1 VADSEST
8 LATDVCVIGGG
19 PAGLTL
25 ALLLARSGVD
35 VTVVEKSSSLDREYR
50 GEMLQPGGIAVL
62 DGLGVLEPA
71 RARGGHVHE
80 RFQLFNKGRPVLGID
95 YPRLLPAPYNYLL
108 SMPQRHILDE
118 LLAAGQR
125 YANFRYLDGSRIAVL
140 VRDGHRVRG
149 ATVSGPSGP
158 LTIRARCVVG
168 ADGRYSKTRQLA
180 GIEHDRHDD
189 FAFDLLWM
197 KVPASGELPTEV
209 TIRGGDGR
217 MLLTHS
223 AFPNSI
229 QIGWTLPHRGF
240 RELTTRA
247 FEEFRDE
254 LCRAAPEY
262 AEGIR
267 ARLGRLSDLSLLDV
281 FAGTAR
287 EWARDGLLLIGDA
300 AHTHSP
306 LGAQGIN
313 LAIQDAALAHPVLV
327 AAVRSGTETVDAA
340 ALAAYTQPRT
350 DDIERV
356 LTFQRMQ
363 AKGMLGGGSDLA
375 EFLRHRFASVAQR
388 TPVGTRI
395 TKWIAFGNPD
405 ARVRSDLF
413 ASASSAPPQ

>member
-1 VADSEST
+1 VADSENT
-8 LATDVCVIGGG
+8 LATDVCVVGGG

-35 VTVVEKSSSLDREYR
+35 VTVAEKSSSLDREYR
-50 GEMLQPGGIAVL
+50 GEMLQPGGLAVL

-80 RFQLFNKGRPVLGID
+80 SFQLYNKGRPVLAID
-95 YPRLLPAPYNYLL
+95 YPQVLPKPYNYLL

-118 LLAAGQR
+118 LLSAGLQHP
-125 YANFRYLDGSRIAVL
+125 NFHYLDGTRITAL
-140 VRDGHRVRG
+140 VRDGHAVRG
-149 ATVSGPSGP
+149 ARVSGPSGP
-158 LTIRARCVVG
+158 VTIQARCVVA
-168 ADGRYSKTRQLA
+168 ADGRFSKTRQLA
-180 GIEHDRHDD
+180 GIEHERHDD

-197 KVPASGELPTEV
+197 KVPPSGELPRV
-209 TIRGGDGR
+209 VSIRGGDGK

-223 AFPNSI
+223 AYPDCI
-229 QIGWTLPHRGF
+229 QIGWTLPHRGY
-240 RELTTRA
+240 RDLSSRA
-247 FEEFRDE
+247 FEDFRDD

-267 ARLGRLSDLSLLDV
+267 TRLGRLSDLSLLDV

-287 EWARDGLLLIGDA
+287 EWSRDGLLLIGDA

-327 AAVRSGTETVDAA
+327 GALRNKPTTISAAD
-340 ALAAYTQPRT
+340 LAAYTEPRT
-350 DDIERV
+350 ADIERV
-356 LTFQRMQ
+356 LSFQRMQ
-363 AKGMLGGGSDLA
+363 AKGMIGGGSDLA

-395 TKWIAFGNPD
+395 TKWIAFGNPA

-413 ASASSAPPQ
+413 ATASAPPQ